1 MHCCDQV
8 YGFVSKEIMCVRD
21 LVQVLMM
28 DLDSLLLCLFIFNF
42 YE

>member
-1 MHCCDQV
+1 MYCFDQV
-8 YGFVSKEIMCVRD
+8 NRFVSKGIMCIRD